1 MMKSDSNAPG
11 SPLISVI
18 LITPDS
24 YQNLA
29 TTIRVLRAQTIRE
42 RIEIVIVAADADSL
56 GLKREELQ
64 MFAGVQVV
72 LLGKIRCIGA
82 SYAAGVRRATAPIV
96 VFGEDHSF
104 PRPDWAEK
112 LIEAHQQPWAAVGP
126 QVYNANPGTKVARAD
141 YLIAYGQWGPPVAA
155 GEVEHLPGHNS
166 SYKRAVLLQYGDDLD
181 DMLEAESVLH
191 WDLRRRG
198 HHLYLE
204 TGARTSHMNF
214 SRFSSWTIT
223 QFQAGLVFAA
233 FRAHNERWPLSR
245 RLFFAMAAPL
255 IPFVRLRRI
264 MRSTGNLKGKR
275 NLLPIL
281 AFGLGLDGVGQM
293 LGYALGRTLAVHR
306 FTYFE
311 FKRVR
316 HVQKADAAAWA
327 SKSYA

>member
-1 MMKSDSNAPG
+1 MIRPNSNSSS

-29 TTIRVLRAQTIRE
+29 TTVRVLRAQTIRD
-42 RIEIVIVAADADSL
+42 RIEIVIVAPDSSTL
-56 GLKREELQ
+56 GLKRDELQ
-64 MFAGVQVV
+64 VFAGVQVV
-72 LLGKIRCIGA
+72 LVGEIRSIGA

-96 VFGEDHSF
+96 VFGEDHCF
-104 PRPDWAEK
+104 PRLDWAER
-112 LIEAHQQPWAAVGP
+112 LVEAHQQPWAAVGP
-126 QVYNANPGTKVARAD
+126 QVCNANPGTKVARAD
-141 YLIAYGQWGPPVAA
+141 YLIAYGQWGPPVGA

-166 SYKRAVLLQYGDDLD
+166 SYKRAVLLEYGPALD

-191 WDLRRRG
+191 WDLRRKG

-223 QFQAGLVFAA
+223 QLQAGLVFAA
-233 FRAHNERWPLSR
+233 FRAHNEHWPLSR
-245 RLFFAMAAPL
+245 RLFFALAAPL
-255 IPFVRLRRI
+255 IPIVRLRRI
-264 MRSTGNLKGKR
+264 LTLTDNLKGRR

-281 AFGLGLDGVGQM
+281 AYGLGLDGLGQM
-293 LGYALGRTLAVHR
+293 LGYAVGRTLAAHR

-316 HVQKADAAAWA
+316 HVQKSDAAAWV

>member
-1 MMKSDSNAPG
+1 MTKSNLDSSAAP
-11 SPLISVI
+11 LLSVI
-18 LITPDS
+18 FITPDS

-29 TTIRVLRAQTIRE
+29 TTIRFLRAQTIRE
-42 RIEIVIVAADADSL
+42 RIEIVIVAPCSESL
-56 GLKREELQ
+56 GLKRDELQ
-64 MFAGVQVV
+64 VFAGVQVV
-72 LLGKIRCIGA
+72 TLGEIRSIGA

-104 PRPDWAEK
+104 PRPDWAER
-112 LIEAHQQPWAAVGP
+112 LVQAHQQPWAVVGP
-126 QVYNANPGTKVARAD
+126 RVCNANPGSKVARAD
-141 YLIAYGQWGPPVAA
+141 YLIAYGQWGDSIPA
-155 GEVEHLPGHNS
+155 GEMEHLPGHNS
-166 SYKRAVLLQYGDDLD
+166 SYKRALLLEYGSHLD

-191 WDLRRRG
+191 WDLRRKG

-204 TGARTSHMNF
+204 TAARTSHMNF

-233 FRAHNERWPLSR
+233 FRAYNEHWPLSR
-245 RLFFAMAAPL
+245 RLFFALAAPL

-264 MRSTGNLKGKR
+264 MKLPGNLGGRR

-281 AFGLGLDGVGQM
+281 IFGLGLDSLGQM
-293 LGYALGRTLAVHR
+293 LGYALGRTLAAHR

-311 FKRVR
+311 FKRVK
-316 HVQKADAAAWA
+316 HVRKGDTAAWV